1 MRTAAALARR
11 ARRMFRAARLCCVL
25 VSAAAGWRVPL
36 SETRPLFWVHT
47 PKTGAVFRKHLI
59 RVACPRVRRL
69 HSSKPRRSDAFAG
82 GDAAAGA
89 EWRQPR
95 CSYNV
100 DFDALYG
107 HLPFPRA
114 AGALLVVLSREPSR
128 RAVSS
133 FHAESRGAGAA
144 NASAA
149 LLAHARRSEDCA
161 IKMVLGFGCRARA
174 AAARL
179 DVAAAA
185 ARLEGSAFLGVTDRW
200 TDTLIL
206 LRRTFTLEKAVAP
219 KRDASAQRAPRA
231 YDDEDLR
238 RGLAALAGWRT
249 RDHELHA
256 AAAAIFERRLRR
268 SDDEELEEVLG
279 LPG

>member
-1 MRTAAALARR
+1 
-11 ARRMFRAARLCCVL
+11 
-25 VSAAAGWRVPL
+25 
-36 SETRPLFWVHT
+36 
-47 PKTGAVFRKHLI
+47 
-59 RVACPRVRRL
+59 
-69 HSSKPRRSDAFAG
+69 
-82 GDAAAGA
+82 
-89 EWRQPR
+89 
-95 CSYNV
+95 
-100 DFDALYG
+100 
-107 HLPFPRA
+107 
-114 AGALLVVLSREPSR
+114 
-128 RAVSS
+128 
-133 FHAESRGAGAA
+133 
-144 NASAA
+144 
-149 LLAHARRSEDCA
+149 
-161 IKMVLGFGCRARA
+161 MVLGFGCRARA

-206 LRRTFTLEKAVAP
+206 LRRTFTLEKAVAA

-238 RGLAALAGWRT
+238 RGLAVLAGWRT